1 MDLVLTAS
9 DSLILDRLYSHIP
22 LSSTPYCPALLAPL
36 CAYLPSAPLPRDSIP
51 RQLVSLYLLTYLG
64 ILFLY
69 FAFASFS
76 YYFIFDRRMEL
87 HPRFLPNQVRQEIRL
102 SLDSF
107 APVSL
112 LTLPWFLWDVRGY
125 SKLYGSLEEGPFGGG
140 APWKAWAYAAAS
152 AVAFLLFTDYLIYWV
167 SSRFSVLLG
176 GWLLIARLAQVHR
189 TLHHPALY
197 KRIHKPHHRFISA
210 FSPRPSSFAS

>member
-1 MDLVLTAS
+1 MDLVLRTADDALL
-9 DSLILDRLYSHIP
+9 DSLYAHVP
-22 LSSTPYCPALLAPL
+22 LASTPYCPTLLAAL
-36 CAYLPSAPLPRDSIP
+36 CAYLPTAPLPRDSIP

-76 YYFIFDRRMEL
+76 YYLLFNRRMEL

-112 LTLPWFLWDVRGY
+112 LTDR
-125 SKLYGSLEEGPFGGG
+125 K
-140 APWKAWAYAAAS
+140 
-152 AVAFLLFTDYLIYWV
+152 
-167 SSRFSVLLG
+167 SV
-176 GWLLIARLAQVHR
+176 V
-189 TLHHPALY
+189 
-197 KRIHKPHHRFISA
+197 
-210 FSPRPSSFAS
+210 